1 MDQRLLEAIA
11 RNDRRAFMSI
21 VGENEE
27 ILQQRAANS
36 SHTVLHLASRFG
48 HFQMVTDIVKLRP
61 DMVAAENS
69 RLETPLHEACR
80 QGNLK
85 VAMLLI
91 DTNPWAA
98 CKLNSDRESALFMA
112 CSHGHL
118 KVVEFLLSRPWMRG
132 LVEDD
137 FGQNCLHVA
146 VTRGHTGT
154 YIVDFYLSEHKLL
167 GKFYFNPVD
176 FYYIYKR
183 KP

>member
-11 RNDRRAFMSI
+11 RNDRRTFMSI
-21 VGENEE
+21 VGENGE

-36 SHTVLHLASRFG
+36 SHTALHLASRFG
-48 HFQMVTDIVKLRP
+48 HIQMVTDIVKLHP

-98 CKLNSDRESALFMA
+98 CKLNSDRQSALFMA

-146 VTRGHTGT
+146 VSRGHTGT
-154 YIVDFYLSEHKLL
+154 YRVDFYLLEDKLL
-167 GKFYFNPVD
+167 GKLYFNP
-176 FYYIYKR
+176 
-183 KP
+183 